1 MFLSIIC
8 GVVHADKPDVVAHWN
23 FGTEENTRLEHR
35 TVASLGIDPGEY
47 LFDGDRPLPI
57 TDNGQPIAKLFG
69 SSCLEPTN
77 LKQHRHHD
85 SIIVYIFTVALLVA
99 CARNRT

>member
-1 MFLSIIC
+1 METEQRRHNFGQLQISGLMLLSIIC
-8 GVVHADKPDVVAHWN
+8 GVVQADEPDVVAHWN

-69 SSCLEPTN
+69 TSCLEPTN
-77 LKQHRHHD
+77 LKQPPA
-85 SIIVYIFTVALLVA
+85 S
-99 CARNRT
+99 